1 MNQTKENNQDVSET
15 KKLVKLLSDVGR
27 KTWLRH
33 TYDAKFSSVL
43 HSD

>member
-1 MNQTKENNQDVSET
+1 MNQTKENNQDASEI

-27 KTWLRH
+27 KTWLHH
-33 TYDAKFSSVL
+33 TYDTTFSSVL